1 MLKNSHVKIASPKP
15 VNIRGLNLQYFSR
28 QKIIMLSIYFVPLNP
43 VPPRFQ
49 FQPAV
54 NKINSLCHK
63 TRVQLPQSKK

>member
-43 VPPRFQ
+43 VPAWFQ

-54 NKINSLCHK
+54 VGSVPITIAAIRTAAS
-63 TRVQLPQSKK
+63 